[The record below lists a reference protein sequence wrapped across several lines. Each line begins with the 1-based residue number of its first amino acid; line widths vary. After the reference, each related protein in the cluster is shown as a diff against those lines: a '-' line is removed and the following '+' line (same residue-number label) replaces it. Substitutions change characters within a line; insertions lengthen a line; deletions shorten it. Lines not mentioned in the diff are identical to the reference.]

1 MPDAEEYIEHFE
13 EYLRDIKKASLNTY
27 SSYVRDVHQ
36 FNEYLTK
43 NTAAELLYADRSRIC
58 DYVAWM
64 QNQNRAA
71 SSISRSVASLKC
83 FYNYL
88 LSENVVAQNPVY
100 DISVTKVEK
109 KLPQILTN
117 AEVELLLEQPRCVDP
132 KGYRD
137 HAMLELL
144 YATGMR
150 VSELVS
156 LNVEDVFLNSSVIK
170 CSASGKE
177 RIIPMY
183 PEAVKALTEYLKV
196 ARGQLVA
203 SPNEK
208 ALFVNRSGERISRQG
223 FWKVIKG
230 YQKSARIEKDI
241 TPHTLRH
248 SFAAHLLENGADI
261 HSIQEMMGHADVSST
276 QIYTLVV
283 QSQLKDVYNRAHPRA

>member
-1 MPDAEEYIEHFE
+1 MPDAEEYIKHFE

-36 FNEYLTK
+36 FNEYLTQ

-88 LSENVVAQNPVY
+88 LSERVVAQNPVY

-183 PEAVKALTEYLKV
+183 PEAVKALAEYLKV

-203 SPNEK
+203 SPNER